1 MAAATQPTQQAD
13 AAKQVANI
21 QRKLERWELTH
32 LRALAA
38 SLHERLERTEAELA
52 EARARIEDAWADADM
67 WRDQAKNL
75 IEDLQA
81 AGREVG
87 LTQSQLVTMP
97 MPSSKGMDI
106 DAVHKAFEPL
116 RDVSQRLANEAL
128 KVFNV
133 DNGYDVREGGAA

>member
-1 MAAATQPTQQAD
+1 MAT
-13 AAKQVANI
+13 I

-67 WRDQAKNL
+67 WRDQAQNL
-75 IEDLQA
+75 IEDLQS

-87 LTQSQLVTMP
+87 LTQTGQLVTIP
-97 MPSSKGMDI
+97 
-106 DAVHKAFEPL
+106 KAAP
-116 RDVSQRLANEAL
+116 A
-128 KVFNV
+128 
-133 DNGYDVREGGAA
+133 DNGYEVREGCAA

>member
-1 MAAATQPTQQAD
+1 MATKPNDCIQPPERVAQQQPTQQAD
-13 AAKQVANI
+13 AAKQVATI
-21 QRKLERWELTH
+21 QRKLERWELIH

-67 WRDQAKNL
+67 WRDQAQNL

-87 LTQSQLVTMP
+87 LTQTGQLVTMP
-97 MPSSKGMDI
+97 MPGVDI
-106 DAVHKAFEPL
+106 DAVHAARP
-116 RDVSQRLANEAL
+116 SAPT
-128 KVFNV
+128 
-133 DNGYDVREGGAA
+133 DNGYAVREGCAA